1 MILLAALILYVVGA
15 RGAQH
20 IPISKGS
27 ASLEIGA
34 ITTMTKTASIHWV
47 GTAANIA
54 KPPPSIPTGAGH
66 SGASQ
71 PSGNAAPPYLNV
83 TLKGTTHC
91 NPPYPNKTLAATTPG
106 NPPYSNLTFSATT
119 RPGIISPPYQN
130 LTASAS
136 IWTTYKGPTSGRA
149 IPTPASNSQTPISP
163 GAQVIYTGASYRLGF
178 SFRNAIFSF
187 FGVLFVFIG
196 V

>member
-1 MILLAALILYVVGA
+1 MNLLAALILYIVGA

-34 ITTMTKTASIHWV
+34 IKTASIHWV
-47 GTAANIA
+47 GTAVNIT
-54 KPPPSIPTGAGH
+54 KRPQSIPTGAGTAH
-66 SGASQ
+66 GGASQ

-91 NPPYPNKTLAATTPG
+91 NPPYPNKTVAAITPG

-119 RPGIISPPYQN
+119 RPGIISPPYPN

-178 SFRNAIFSF
+178 SFGNAIISF
-187 FGVLFVFIG
+187 FGVLSVFIG